1 MNKMKLNAYRGS
13 KLVYQADADRSLIN
27 LPTKG
32 FNPKTNYSMNALR
45 IFKDLNVSNMPPHK
59 SSGTS
64 RMVGSSMMYYQD
76 PKQLADRIKILI
88 RSIVAGNNSPALKM
102 ICHI

>member
-1 MNKMKLNAYRGS
+1 
-13 KLVYQADADRSLIN
+13 
-27 LPTKG
+27 
-32 FNPKTNYSMNALR
+32 
-45 IFKDLNVSNMPPHK
+45 MPPHK

-88 RSIVAGNNSPALKM
+88 RSIVAGNNSPVLKM